1 MNLPTFAFYERLSPR
16 ERVLTL
22 IVAGAVFLVIN
33 LVVLRGLTTSF
44 RNLAAQRKQKS
55 FEAETLRM
63 YVAEKPRWAQ
73 RMKWLHDKQ
82 PPLVNRDVAGVK
94 LEDQVKAVAD
104 QNKVILTN
112 HQILPAPVGALA
124 QNAGDYQALTVQLQ
138 ARGDW
143 TGMIK
148 FLAALQRPENFLA
161 FESASLHTDPS
172 DSKVM
177 TGQFRVAKWFAP
189 AAGR

>member
-16 ERVLTL
+16 ERVLVL
-22 IVAGAVFLVIN
+22 IVGGAVFLVLN

-44 RNLAAQRKQKS
+44 RSLTAQRKQKG

-73 RMKWLHDKQ
+73 RIRWLHDKQ

-104 QNKVILTN
+104 QHKVILTN
-112 HQILPAPVGALA
+112 HQILPAPTGALA
-124 QNAGDYQALTVQLQ
+124 QNPGDYQALTVQLQ
-138 ARGDW
+138 ARGNFL
-143 TGMIK
+143 GMIH
-148 FLAALQRPENFLA
+148 FLAAVQRPEDFIA
-161 FESASLHTDPS
+161 FEAASLSTDPA
-172 DSKVM
+172 DPKVM
-177 TGQFRVAKWFAP
+177 TGRFRVAKWFAP
-189 AAGR
+189 VAGR